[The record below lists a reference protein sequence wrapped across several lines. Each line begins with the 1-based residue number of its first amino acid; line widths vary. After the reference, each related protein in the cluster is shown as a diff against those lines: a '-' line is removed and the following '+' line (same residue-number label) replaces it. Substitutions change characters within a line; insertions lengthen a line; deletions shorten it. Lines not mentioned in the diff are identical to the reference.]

1 VLPSGSNN
9 MSRAE
14 ARRRLQEADPNLTI
28 VYGRRYPKGR
38 QGLKIGY
45 RRGRIGEYSGL
56 THEERRE
63 AAIAWRSLNYEYHE
77 LGNKGNLQEVA
88 RFLNIEPTD
97 WDSVL
102 GEFRRRYGDARGI
115 WLTRTKKDSRLY
127 AEYGEAEPVPY
138 REENVIVDL
147 GPDGIYV
154 LMEDQGTERSLKTI
168 TIPGRRYPYAQRKDR
183 IPKLLDDEE
192 AEWLGLEEMFPIIPP
207 PKILE
212 IEGMWSKPDL
222 QDMAWRFGIDPRG
235 ADKQALVELL
245 LWAGVLDEDG
255 HRTDKQPPPRR

>member
-1 VLPSGSNN
+1 MLPSGSNN

-28 VYGRRYPKGR
+28 VY
-38 QGLKIGY
+38 
-45 RRGRIGEYSGL
+45 
-56 THEERRE
+56 
-63 AAIAWRSLNYEYHE
+63 
-77 LGNKGNLQEVA
+77 
-88 RFLNIEPTD
+88 
-97 WDSVL
+97 
-102 GEFRRRYGDARGI
+102 
-115 WLTRTKKDSRLY
+115 
-127 AEYGEAEPVPY
+127 
-138 REENVIVDL
+138 
-147 GPDGIYV
+147 
-154 LMEDQGTERSLKTI
+154 
-168 TIPGRRYPYAQRKDR
+168 GRRYPYAQRKDR